1 MKCFFLIFVWNDD
14 RNKRFSMDRIL
25 YAEKSEIRCMCYCS
39 LCTGAF
45 QMCFNCTPA
54 CFKCIHLACR
64 IICRRCFM
72 RPPVIKDFRN
82 MSDLA
87 GLLYTAKDKIM
98 ILRSVKFLPEA
109 ASFTYNRLS
118 GNKKMTDIVIGA
130 QKIQIK
136 IGLQMRLK
144 MLAQICSHLIFI
156 RINSVQFRIFFQS
169 KRNLIKRIWCK
180 QIIMIQYSGKL
191 TFRHCKCCICVPCNS
206 KILF

>member
-1 MKCFFLIFVWNDD
+1 
-14 RNKRFSMDRIL
+14 
-25 YAEKSEIRCMCYCS
+25 
-39 LCTGAF
+39 
-45 QMCFNCTPA
+45 
-54 CFKCIHLACR
+54 
-64 IICRRCFM
+64 
-72 RPPVIKDFRN
+72 

-144 MLAQICSHLIFI
+144 MLAQVCSQSTTTFFVISIFP
-156 RINSVQFRIFFQS
+156 FT
-169 KRNLIKRIWCK
+169 KKP
-180 QIIMIQYSGKL
+180 SGRVEKM
-191 TFRHCKCCICVPCNS
+191 
-206 KILF
+206 LFT